1 MPNLY
6 SLSLCTEPHLDSVGQ
21 AQFWSRVSSTT
32 DSIHSE
38 VLHQNHLRPFQLSH
52 NSPSP
57 SVWTHQKKFNSNLR
71 YMTSEDMLY
80 FSSQVSKVCV
90 SQGVCHAVLSLTR
103 DWFSPKL
110 SYFHPLLC
118 LSPERLWCLGL
129 LSEWNGDTYVACLLF
144 FLICLCFS
152 LICCFLVTQWVL

>member
-57 SVWTHQKKFNSNLR
+57 SVWTHQKNFNSNLR
-71 YMTSEDMLY
+71 YMTSEDLKSGFQGLCLTRCLSRSS
-80 FSSQVSKVCV
+80 FSHTRLISTK
-90 SQGVCHAVLSLTR
+90 AVL
-103 DWFSPKL
+103 FSPPSLPL
-110 SYFHPLLC
+110 SWALVML
-118 LSPERLWCLGL
+118 RLAFWMKWWY
-129 LSEWNGDTYVACLLF
+129 SMYVACLLF